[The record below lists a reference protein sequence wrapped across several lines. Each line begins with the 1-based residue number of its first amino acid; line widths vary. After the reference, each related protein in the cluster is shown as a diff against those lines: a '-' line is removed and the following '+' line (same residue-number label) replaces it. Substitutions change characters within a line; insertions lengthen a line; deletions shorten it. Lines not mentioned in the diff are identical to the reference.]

1 MPVQSI
7 CNEVHHK
14 KEGQTATICLNYARI
29 SAVIFHDLIL
39 TSALGKKLPHLKS
52 VPKSKYESPGVAL
65 PLSANTMLGGKITD
79 KDQGKCYF

>member
-1 MPVQSI
+1 MKYITKRKGRQQLFGLS
-7 CNEVHHK
+7 
-14 KEGQTATICLNYARI
+14 LNYARI